1 MTVGVGVRVAVGVG
15 VLVAVGV
22 GVRVAVG
29 VGVRVGVEVGAF
41 VGEGGAITEKVP
53 ATSPL
58 LQQFHGQLGGP
69 FKEQIFV

>member
-1 MTVGVGVRVAVGVG
+1 MTVGVGVLVVVGVG

-29 VGVRVGVEVGAF
+29 VGVRVGVEVGAV

-53 ATSPL
+53 ARSPL
-58 LQQFHGQLGGP
+58 LQQFQGHWGRP